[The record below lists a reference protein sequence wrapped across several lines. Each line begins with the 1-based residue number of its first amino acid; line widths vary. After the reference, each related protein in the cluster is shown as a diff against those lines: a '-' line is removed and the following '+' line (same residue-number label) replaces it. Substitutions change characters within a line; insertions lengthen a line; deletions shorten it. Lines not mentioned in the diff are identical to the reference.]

1 MRTRTFGL
9 NQCHFQILNQFW
21 NIFHFYEILNRFE
34 YHNFTSFLEQCST
47 KIRTNYE
54 CFSSFIFIDSAL
66 NGTIQERTLHTNY
79 LKKNCADSYYNGTI
93 NATTLFNFLSLSL
106 SHYLFLPDSLSPSLA
121 LFLTLTI
128 SLPLPPLLHSLPP
141 TLFLPPLS

>member
-1 MRTRTFGL
+1 M
-9 NQCHFQILNQFW
+9 
-21 NIFHFYEILNRFE
+21 
-34 YHNFTSFLEQCST
+34 EQCST

-93 NATTLFNFLSLSL
+93 NATTLFNFLSLSSTL
-106 SHYLFLPDSLSPSLA
+106 SHTHNLFTSSSPPSLSSSHTLSSSLILKNYQTEIIPLPLAPFSLSQPFSPYLF
-121 LFLTLTI
+121 
-128 SLPLPPLLHSLPP
+128 PLPALDDSIGHTDNAIIFANTKSHSK
-141 TLFLPPLS
+141 SH